1 MSRQK
6 TFYLKELATGEV
18 LDREVVCP
26 LDRAVR
32 NAQRVDGW
40 GHSHDEHLRMVA
52 ALGDGDC
59 TPTQHEDHSDVGD
72 VLPRLLFIL
81 DLDDCLSGD
90 QEILEICAL
99 VMHVNVA
106 PTSGLGEPRNIFRD

>member
-6 TFYLKELATGEV
+6 SFYLKELATGEV

-40 GHSHDEHLRMVA
+40 GHSHD
-52 ALGDGDC
+52 
-59 TPTQHEDHSDVGD
+59 DHSDVGD